1 MSNATTQSEQLN
13 KLREL
18 IKDIEIAMLTTV
30 AEDGSLHSRP
40 MSSNGHIDV
49 DFSLWFFT
57 YADSGKVDEIGEE
70 RQVNVSFSCPE
81 KQEYVSVSGVAHL
94 VKDRSK
100 IESLWSPEQQA
111 WFPKGLDE
119 PGLALLKVVPHTA
132 EYWDAPPSFIAHTI
146 GLAKAITTGEQAS
159 PGENAT
165 VNLS

>member
-1 MSNATTQSEQLN
+1 MSDAKTQSQQLD
-13 KLREL
+13 KLRSL

-57 YADSGKVDEIGEE
+57 YANAVKVDEIDQEH
-70 RQVNVSFSCPE
+70 QVNVSFACPE
-81 KQEYVSVSGVAHL
+81 KQEYVSISGRARL
-94 VKDRSK
+94 VQDRSK

-111 WFPKGLDE
+111 WFPKGLEE

-146 GLAKAITTGEQAS
+146 GLAKSIATGEQAS

-165 VNLS
+165 VNFK